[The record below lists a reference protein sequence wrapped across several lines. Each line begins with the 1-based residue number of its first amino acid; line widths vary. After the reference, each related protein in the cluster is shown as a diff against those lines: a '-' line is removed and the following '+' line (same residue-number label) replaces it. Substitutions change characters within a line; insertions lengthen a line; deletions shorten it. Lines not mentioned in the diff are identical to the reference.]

1 VQPEPVETSLLDD
14 HHLDRLAD
22 PPFGFLPK
30 PGEQVEQ
37 RAPVTGGYGAL
48 GDLLLARR
56 VGCHEPGLA
65 AEFQRRK
72 QGAVVGSGGGR
83 SR

>member
-1 VQPEPVETSLLDD
+1 VQPEPVDLLDD

-37 RAPVTGGYGAL
+37 RAPVTGSYGAL

-56 VGCHEPGLA
+56 VGCHEPGLP

-72 QGAVVGSGGGR
+72 QGAIVGSGGGR